1 MIKYIYYCISYPN
14 FNGAKSESEDRG
26 NNEGDEF
33 IGSQPTSGRWSLD
46 GKKFILSGT
55 RMN

>member
-1 MIKYIYYCISYPN
+1 MIKYIYYYCYPN

-33 IGSQPTSGRWSLD
+33 IGSQPTVGRWSLD
-46 GKKFILSGT
+46 GKKVYFSGT
-55 RMN
+55 RIMN

>member
-1 MIKYIYYCISYPN
+1 MIKYIYYYCYPN

-33 IGSQPTSGRWSLD
+33 IGSQPTVGRWSLD
-46 GKKFILSGT
+46 GKKVYFVEPE
-55 RMN
+55 